1 MGLWYGSAAARY
13 PALSLSPLLA
23 PPPLHST
30 HSQPSPPPP
39 PAPPLR
45 AAGYQIAG
53 IGNRTTIADGNT
65 WNHEHIATLGRCLT
79 APEKHAHRII
89 RHLADYVL
97 LWTGGGARG
106 PVG

>member
-1 MGLWYGSAAARY
+1 MR
-13 PALSLSPLLA
+13 
-23 PPPLHST
+23 
-30 HSQPSPPPP
+30 
-39 PAPPLR
+39 
-45 AAGYQIAG
+45 AGYQIAG

-97 LWTGGGARG
+97 LWTGGGERTPRTQARCAPQQARLAAG
-106 PVG
+106 HRPLTSPARRLPVSHGRFSPLPR